1 MIYILFTFYMGEE
14 SVIGVA
20 DDIEKSIALAEKY
33 LHLEAGVGAR
43 YTVAT
48 ERKLEKGCI
57 FKARFQDE
65 EIYIIEYPLNRL
77 NYE

>member
-1 MIYILFTFYMGEE
+1 MIYILFTFYRGEE

-43 YTVAT
+43 YIIAT

-57 FKARFQDE
+57 FKARFEDE
-65 EIYIIEYPLNRL
+65 EVYIMEYTLNKL
-77 NYE
+77 QYE